1 MSTTIV
7 SSDGSTEIIEK
18 GKPLVVEEPPPKEV
32 KAAKVEPETDT
43 TVDDDDDAA
52 EGELS
57 ERAKRIIA
65 KKEASIGKK
74 HRAMKE
80 AEELARDQFNE
91 RKQAEKRA
99 EDLAAELA
107 ALKSQAAKAPEKTR
121 ADFQSDEEWI
131 DYRADLRLQAKE
143 KERLENELKT
153 EKEAVES
160 AHRARI
166 EAYAATVPDWQ
177 ETLESF
183 GETSIAISPA
193 FEQYMYESEAS
204 PKLLYHYAKHPG
216 ELKELLKLKPTR
228 QIKALGDLE
237 NKLTDA
243 TPAVE
248 AEKKPDPAKTLSRA
262 PAPITPI
269 QEASSPVTKDP
280 QRLADEGRTDEFLA
294 LMRERRR
301 KAVRH

>member
-1 MSTTIV
+1 METTIV
-7 SSDGSTEIIEK
+7 SSDGSTEVM
-18 GKPLVVEEPPPKEV
+18 GKPPIVEEKPKVQAEVKPETVVE
-32 KAAKVEPETDT
+32 
-43 TVDDDDDAA
+43 DDDDDAA
-52 EGELS
+52 DGELS

-91 RKQAEKRA
+91 RKTAEKRA

-121 ADFQSDEEWI
+121 ADFTSDEEWI
-131 DYRADLRLQAKE
+131 DYRAELRIQAKE
-143 KERLENELKT
+143 KQRLEDALKL
-153 EKEAVES
+153 EKEELEN

-166 EAYAATVPDWQ
+166 EAYAATVPDWS
-177 ETLESF
+177 ETLESL
-183 GETSIAISPA
+183 GDSSLAISPA
-193 FEQYMYESEAS
+193 FEQFMYESEDS

-237 NKLTDA
+237 NKLTDSK
-243 TPAVE
+243 TE
-248 AEKKPDPAKTLSRA
+248 AKAEKPDPAKTLSRA

-269 QEASSPVTKDP
+269 NESSSPNTKDP
-280 QRLADEGRTDEFLA
+280 MRLAEEGRTDEFLA
-294 LMRERRR
+294 LMRERRK
-301 KAVRH
+301 KAMRH